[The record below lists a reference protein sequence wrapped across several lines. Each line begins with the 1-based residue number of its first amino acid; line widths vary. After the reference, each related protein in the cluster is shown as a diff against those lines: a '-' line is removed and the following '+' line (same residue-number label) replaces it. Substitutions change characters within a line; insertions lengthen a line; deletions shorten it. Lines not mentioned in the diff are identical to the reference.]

1 MKTSFSDKSQWGIL
15 QYLYRVYPRSL
26 TDSEVR
32 QLLGCPTNAGL
43 VANIRQLISEGSV
56 EHNAIVKIMGRPT
69 VSASRLRL
77 TPEGLKLMENSLQ
90 NTERAEV

>member
-15 QYLYRVYPRSL
+15 QYLFRVYPRSL

-32 QLLGCPTNAGL
+32 QLLGRPTNAGL

-56 EHNAIVKIMGRPT
+56 EHNAIVKIMGSPT
-69 VSASRLRL
+69 VSASQLRL
-77 TPEGLKLMENSLQ
+77 TPEGLKLMENSL
-90 NTERAEV
+90 RR